1 MRMNS
6 EFIIAVHSLVFM
18 AYRPD
23 GMASSEEIAANVCTH
38 PARVRKVLG
47 CLRKEGFVATRE
59 GSGGG
64 YRLIRDPGSIT
75 LAHVYR
81 VMAAGSLT
89 PNWCSGDPEMDCM
102 VGSNMQDVMNAVF
115 CEAETRLE
123 SYFSEI
129 TIGSMLSQIK
139 ELKQA

>member
-1 MRMNS
+1 MNS

-38 PARVRKVLG
+38 PARIRKVLG

-64 YRLIRDPGSIT
+64 YRLVRDPASVT
-75 LAHVYR
+75 LADVYR
-81 VMAAGSLT
+81 AMAAGTLT
-89 PNWCSGDPEMDCM
+89 PSWCSGDPDMDCM
-102 VGSNMQDVMNAVF
+102 VGSNMQEVMNAVF
-115 CEAETRLE
+115 CGAETRLE

-129 TIGSMLSQIK
+129 TIGSMLNRIK
-139 ELKQA
+139 ERQQV